1 MRGLGI
7 GGETIVLSVRGV
19 IAALLGLMMLA
30 LPVLAEEV
38 DPGVLGS
45 WRVSL
50 ILSRPGVVPVV
61 LHVLGGAV
69 VVVLVGNKA
78 AGDETICDR
87 ISNMS

>member
-1 MRGLGI
+1 M
-7 GGETIVLSVRGV
+7 LSVRGV

-30 LPVLAEEV
+30 LPALAEEV

-45 WRVSL
+45 RRVSL
-50 ILSRPGVVPVV
+50 ILSRPGVAPD
-61 LHVLGGAV
+61 VLGGAV
-69 VVVLVGNKA
+69 VVALAGNEE